1 MKQFFSVVGLILL
14 FFVASFVCCC
24 LGFFHPFLWV
34 YSSLTSAVL
43 CAWPYCR
50 LVDRHPHFGM
60 AFLVVAVTTLLY
72 WAMGEGDGLY
82 LGIAAVIAVV
92 AELVRLIGSYK
103 SLTSKI
109 LSYAAVTLLPFANTL
124 RMWIYPDVSMAQT
137 VEEMGNEYA
146 AQMPGVLSPW
156 LLAAMIVA
164 SALLAIIMA
173 LVCYRKTAYQTM
185 LDTCACPA
193 NNWFGTLMLKWGM
206 NIGHR
211 PLSRYAFGILSL
223 TGNEQKLLDL
233 GCGGGYNIG
242 QMLTKS
248 PKATVYGLDYS
259 EKSVALSKQ
268 VNAKAVEA
276 GRCII
281 SQGDVAAL
289 PFEAD
294 SFDVVTAF
302 ETIYFWPDIQQ
313 CFNGVCRIVKPGGRF
328 MVAGDSAQMASKWAN
343 GHSIMNVYASQ
354 QVADMMTVA
363 GFSKVEINDN
373 GMAMCVI
380 GTK

>member
-14 FFVASFVCCC
+14 FFVASFACCC

-34 YSSLTSAVL
+34 YSSLTSAVV
-43 CAWPYCR
+43 CAWPYYR

-60 AFLVVAVTTLLY
+60 AFLVVAATTLLY
-72 WAMGEGDGLY
+72 WAMGEGDGLF
-82 LGIAAVIAVV
+82 LGIAAVIAVA
-92 AELVRLIGSYK
+92 AELVRLTSQYK

-109 LSYAAVTLLPFANTL
+109 LSYAVVTLLPFANTL

-137 VEEMGNEYA
+137 AEEMGEEYA
-146 AQMPGVLSPW
+146 TLMPRVLSPW

-185 LDTCACPA
+185 LETCARPT

-211 PLSRYAFGILSL
+211 PLSRYAFSLLSL
-223 TGNEQKLLDL
+223 TGEELKLLDI

-242 QMLTKS
+242 QMLAMS
-248 PKATVYGLDYS
+248 PLPTVYGLDYS

-281 SQGDVAAL
+281 SQGDVADL
-289 PFEAD
+289 PFDAD

-343 GHSIMNVYASQ
+343 GHSIMNVYTSQ
-354 QVADMMTVA
+354 QVADMMKAA
-363 GFSKVEINDN
+363 GFREVIVNDN